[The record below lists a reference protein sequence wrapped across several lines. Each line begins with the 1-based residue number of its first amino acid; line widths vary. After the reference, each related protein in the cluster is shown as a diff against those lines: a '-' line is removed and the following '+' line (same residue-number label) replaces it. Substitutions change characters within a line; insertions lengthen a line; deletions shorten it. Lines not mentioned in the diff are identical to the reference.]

1 METGGQTGSSALP
14 PPGAAPSPETQGTGP
29 GRKAVKVC
37 WVKKMQLGLILPSA
51 ASGRGAAS
59 GQPLTGDGW

>member
-29 GRKAVKVC
+29 GRKAVIVC
-37 WVKKMQLGLILPSA
+37 WVDKGKKCSLVSFYLLLPVAEVLPELGSL
-51 ASGRGAAS
+51 
-59 GQPLTGDGW
+59 